1 MRTLSI
7 TVAAVAALAASQ
19 SFAQQDHAAHQP
31 ATPAPGATAEAKAT
45 ADATP
50 THEMC
55 KAVMGKQ
62 MDPRAVHEHSREK
75 SGVAMWP
82 NGKPPSEA
90 EMEKMHKACAERM
103 PQSGK

>member
-1 MRTLSI
+1 MRILLI
-7 TVAAVAALAASQ
+7 TVAAAAALTASQ
-19 SFAQQDHAAHQP
+19 SYAQPDHAAHHP
-31 ATPAPGATAEAKAT
+31 ATPAPSGTAEAKAT

-62 MDPRAVHEHSREK
+62 MDPKAVHEHSREK

-82 NGKPPSEA
+82 NGKPLS
-90 EMEKMHKACAERM
+90 KAAYWPRTAS
-103 PQSGK
+103 Q